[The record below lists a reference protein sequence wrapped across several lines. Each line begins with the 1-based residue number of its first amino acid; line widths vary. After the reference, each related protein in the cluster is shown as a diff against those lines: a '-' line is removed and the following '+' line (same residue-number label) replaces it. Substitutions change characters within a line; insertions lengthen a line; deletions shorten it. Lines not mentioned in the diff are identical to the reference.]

1 MSKKQK
7 LLEKLLQKPKDLRFS
22 DLETIL
28 IYCGYELD
36 RYNGSHA
43 VFIKDGYPMLTIPRK
58 DPVKSYLITQ
68 VLAAIEDII
77 EEKNEMEV

>member
-7 LLEKLLQKPKDLRFS
+7 LLEKLLSKPKDLRFS
-22 DLETIL
+22 ELETIL
-28 IYCGYELD
+28 IFCGYELD

-58 DPVKSYLITQ
+58 DPVLSYLINQ
-68 VLAAIEDII
+68 VLTAIEDII
-77 EEKNEMEV
+77 EEKM

>member
-7 LLEKLLQKPKDLRFS
+7 LLEKLLRKPKDLRFS
-22 DLETIL
+22 ELETIL
-28 IYCGYELD
+28 IFCGYVLD

-58 DPVKSYLITQ
+58 DPVKSYLINQ
-68 VLAAIEDII
+68 VLTAIEDII
-77 EEKNEMEV
+77 EEKM

>member
-7 LLEKLLQKPKDLRFS
+7 LCQKLLRKPKDLRFS
-22 DLETIL
+22 ELESIL
-28 IYCGYELD
+28 IFCGYKLD

-58 DPVKSYLITQ
+58 DPVKSYLINQ
-68 VLAAIEDII
+68 VLTAIEDII
-77 EEKNEMEV
+77 EEKM